1 MTTTMKLLQMTSHL
15 LKQLS
20 STLKGVKVLVIKEC
34 ATYDIVDVTG
44 LVYNLQTEAGHEKDG
59 KLLPI

>member
-1 MTTTMKLLQMTSHL
+1 MKLLQMTSHL

-20 STLKGVKVLVIKEC
+20 STLKGVKFLVIKEC